1 MKSGP
6 SQHAGLSPQR
16 WAEFPIDK
24 QILMI
29 GNEMNRASA
38 SMKKPDMAKFV
49 KKAYERILRLIDLT
63 VEVNSNRA
71 LRREL
76 LRFRE
81 VIGELYLAD
90 KPMPKQHHQ
99 AMRVLLLMNVSASAQ
114 LKHLNIRYGEVEG

>member
-1 MKSGP
+1 
-6 SQHAGLSPQR
+6 
-16 WAEFPIDK
+16 
-24 QILMI
+24 
-29 GNEMNRASA
+29 
-38 SMKKPDMAKFV
+38 MKKPDMAKFV